1 MPPKLGILAGG
12 GVLPARLI
20 EHCRA
25 IERQHYVVALAGHC
39 DAATVKDV
47 PHDWFRIGAAGAIL
61 AALHRENASDL
72 VMIGRIHRPRIR
84 DLRPD
89 AKGFLILARIWRR
102 FYAGDDGLLRA
113 VTEVLEDEG
122 FHVRG
127 IHEVMESILARA
139 GPLGRIEPDADAKR
153 DIDEGVRAAR
163 DLGRRDVG
171 QAVVVQD
178 RRLVAQESAKGTD
191 ELLTRSAGLLK
202 GSGGGVLVKMRKPQ
216 QDRRIDL
223 PAIGPDTV
231 RRAAEIGLKGIAIEA
246 GHALILDLP
255 EVVRLADET
264 GLFLFGVASHDE

>member
-12 GVLPARLI
+12 GSLPARLI

-25 IERQHYVVALAGHC
+25 IGRPHYVVALEGHC
-39 DAATVKDV
+39 DSATVKDV

-84 DLRPD
+84 DLRLD
-89 AKGFLILARIWRR
+89 AKGWLILARIWRR
-102 FYAGDDGLLRA
+102 FFAGDDGLLRA
-113 VTEVLEDEG
+113 VAAVLEDEG

-127 IHEVMESILARA
+127 IHEVMESVLAPA
-139 GPLGRIEPDADAKR
+139 GVFGRVEPDVDAMR
-153 DIDEGVRAAR
+153 DISEGVRAAR

-171 QAVVVQD
+171 QAVVV
-178 RRLVAQESAKGTD
+178 RHGRMIAQESAKGTD
-191 ELLTRSAGLLK
+191 ELLARSAGLMT
-202 GSGGGVLVKMRKPQ
+202 GAGGVLIKMRKPQ

-231 RRAAEIGLKGIAIEA
+231 RRATEIGLNGIAIEA
-246 GHALILDLP
+246 GHALVLDLP
-255 EVVRLADET
+255 EVVRLADDA
-264 GLFLFGVASHDE
+264 GLFLFGIASDDG